1 MELNNRRK
9 FLKGALAASVVGT
22 GAIARRASAAEFSLK
37 FGHDVP
43 ATHPLQLRLE
53 EAAKKI
59 LEESSGRLEIRL
71 FPNNQLGGD
80 TDMLAQLRNGAL
92 ECMTLSGNLLSTL
105 TKVTSVIGVG
115 FAFASHKQVW
125 AAMDG
130 KLGVHMRGVIEK
142 FGLHALER
150 MWENG
155 FRQITS
161 STHPINTP
169 DDLKGFKIRVPVSP
183 QWTSL
188 FKALGASPTSMNFSE
203 TYSALQTK
211 IVDGQENALQLIEI
225 AKVYEVQKYCSI
237 TNHMWDG
244 FFTLVNGRI
253 WAKLPP
259 ALQEIMARNVDAAV
273 LKERDDLAKMSQTV
287 EDKLK
292 SHGMIFNRT
301 DSAAFRAVLVKSS
314 YYKQWKTTYGP
325 ELWSILEQYTG
336 ALG

>member
-1 MELNNRRK
+1 
-9 FLKGALAASVVGT
+9 
-22 GAIARRASAAEFSLK
+22 
-37 FGHDVP
+37 
-43 ATHPLQLRLE
+43 
-53 EAAKKI
+53 
-59 LEESSGRLEIRL
+59 
-71 FPNNQLGGD
+71 
-80 TDMLAQLRNGAL
+80 
-92 ECMTLSGNLLSTL
+92 
-105 TKVTSVIGVG
+105 
-115 FAFASHKQVW
+115 
-125 AAMDG
+125 
-130 KLGVHMRGVIEK
+130 
-142 FGLHALER
+142 
-150 MWENG
+150 
-155 FRQITS
+155 
-161 STHPINTP
+161 
-169 DDLKGFKIRVPVSP
+169 
-183 QWTSL
+183 
-188 FKALGASPTSMNFSE
+188 MNFSE

-244 FFTLVNGRI
+244 FFTLVNGRT